1 MTKKS
6 KRCKMC
12 KARFAQKSGYCG
24 PCRELVDER
33 NERTKATTQAMV
45 LGDKVKSLEGQ
56 LAAQRK
62 YHVHV
67 PAFQWDAEKTWPEA
81 VTFAEGIAAKG
92 CVPWRVEI
100 RDEYGRVVRCYTKEG
115 LFVKEVELPV

>member
-62 YHVHV
+62 YHVRV
-67 PAFQWDAEKTWPEA
+67 PAFHWDADKTWPEA
-81 VTFAEGIAAKG
+81 VEFAKKMAES
-92 CVPWRVEI
+92 CVPWRVDI
-100 RDEYGRVVRCYTKEG
+100 VDENNRVVRCYTKEG
-115 LFVKEVELPV
+115 LSVKEVTLSA